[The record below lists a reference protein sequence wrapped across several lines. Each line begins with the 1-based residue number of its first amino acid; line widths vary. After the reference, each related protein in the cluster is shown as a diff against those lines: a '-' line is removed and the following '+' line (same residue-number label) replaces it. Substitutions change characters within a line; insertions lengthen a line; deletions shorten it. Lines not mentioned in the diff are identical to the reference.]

1 MGHVECQAN
10 YFDCEFGKV
19 RQDLAFIGLLV
30 QPAREL
36 RRIPLPYGIEL
47 FGCPKTL
54 PARHLQILEKSSAK
68 QAALDCPE
76 SDVCDA
82 ALSERNP
89 MHVLL
94 HFLNRAR

>member
-1 MGHVECQAN
+1 MTVRCPCRN
-10 YFDCEFGKV
+10 FDCEFRKA
-19 RQDLAFIGLLV
+19 RHYLASIGLLV
-30 QPAREL
+30 QPSREFQ
-36 RRIPLPYGIEL
+36 RIPAPYGIEL

-54 PARHLQILEKSSAK
+54 PGRHLQILEKSSAK